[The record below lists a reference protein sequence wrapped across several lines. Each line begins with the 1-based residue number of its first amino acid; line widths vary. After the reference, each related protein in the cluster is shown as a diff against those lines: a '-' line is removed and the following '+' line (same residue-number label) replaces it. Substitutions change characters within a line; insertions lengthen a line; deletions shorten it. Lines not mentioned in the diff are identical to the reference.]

1 MEHTGKYSI
10 STDRKTS
17 EKTVDSS
24 ASVKPNGKSIDAS
37 VTVMKP
43 NEKAAVSSANPMNP
57 DAATALS
64 SARVDQVMLFRD
76 VSHCPREADLR
87 FRLIHFW
94 EARNP
99 NTKTLIGQEMLLIDE
114 EGFVPAGRVGTFDLV
129 AGSVYNLSNFFGS
142 RSKNQYRVADH
153 VATVSFS
160 WNSSL
165 SVLENPPVLIPEDR
179 FHSYEEFKANCDS
192 KGDLYDYVG
201 HMKLVNGQTITDH
214 MVLDEDAIAEKW
226 HLCVHVQTHDG
237 PVMKLYLWDKVA
249 ADFCQKFKSYGSI
262 PSVLLVTTVNPKHLG
277 GTFAI
282 TSMSSSRVFMDADVQ
297 PTKDYHEWLSS
308 NSDIANRI
316 AAEVVTKPESVTL
329 EKLFSYIKQEASKV
343 VWFECMATID
353 DVVQGSAW
361 YYISCDGCN
370 NKAVKGP
377 TSLICNNKKYLTRI
391 YVYDKSEQAVF
402 VILGDAGKEL
412 TGKHAAEL
420 VAKYF
425 EANDGVGAE
434 HCVPVPQALLD
445 TIGQTRKSSTS
456 IAVGE
461 ESGSSGSL
469 GDTAGDRARKAAEIL
484 ESDAVK
490 QSLHKSGMDNT
501 PSEEAI
507 ALADYVGH
515 MKLVNGQRITDH
527 MILDEVDIAEKRHL
541 CVHVQTHDG
550 PVMKLYLWDKAAAD
564 FCQKFKS
571 YGSTPSVLLVTTV
584 NPKHLGGTL
593 ALTSLS
599 SSRVFMD
606 VDVQPTKDY
615 LEWLN
620 SNSDIANR
628 VAAEVV
634 TKPETVTLEE
644 LFSYI
649 KQDFSKVAW
658 FECMATIDDVVQGSA
673 WYYISCGGCN
683 SKAVNGP
690 TSQIC
695 NNKKCV
701 KTEVTGVPQYLTR
714 ISVYDKSEQ
723 AVFVILGDAGK
734 ELTGKHAAE
743 LVANYFEANGGV
755 GADHC
760 VPVPQALLDTI
771 GQTRKFIVKVSD
783 HNMTGKTQTITVTK
797 ILPPEAPLPSTVG
810 VESSSSGSSGD
821 TAGDRARKADEILEA
836 MKQSVPRVANVFST
850 YLLMQ

>member
-1 MEHTGKYSI
+1 MFPSKLIIFSLTFIAMEHTGKYSI

-114 EGFVPAGRVGTFDLV
+114 EGTVIQGFVPAGRVGTFDLV

-179 FHSYEEFKANCDS
+179 FRFHTYEEFKANCDS
-192 KGDLYDYVG
+192 RDDLYDYV
-201 HMKLVNGQTITDH
+201 D
-214 MVLDEDAIAEKW
+214 
-226 HLCVHVQTHDG
+226 
-237 PVMKLYLWDKVA
+237 
-249 ADFCQKFKSYGSI
+249 
-262 PSVLLVTTVNPKHLG
+262 
-277 GTFAI
+277 
-282 TSMSSSRVFMDADVQ
+282 
-297 PTKDYHEWLSS
+297 
-308 NSDIANRI
+308 
-316 AAEVVTKPESVTL
+316 
-329 EKLFSYIKQEASKV
+329 
-343 VWFECMATID
+343 
-353 DVVQGSAW
+353 
-361 YYISCDGCN
+361 
-370 NKAVKGP
+370 
-377 TSLICNNKKYLTRI
+377 
-391 YVYDKSEQAVF
+391 
-402 VILGDAGKEL
+402 
-412 TGKHAAEL
+412 
-420 VAKYF
+420 
-425 EANDGVGAE
+425 
-434 HCVPVPQALLD
+434 
-445 TIGQTRKSSTS
+445 
-456 IAVGE
+456 
-461 ESGSSGSL
+461 
-469 GDTAGDRARKAAEIL
+469 
-484 ESDAVK
+484 
-490 QSLHKSGMDNT
+490 
-501 PSEEAI
+501 
-507 ALADYVGH
+507 H

-593 ALTSLS
+593 ALTSMS

-634 TKPETVTLEE
+634 TKPETMTLEE

-649 KQDFSKVAW
+649 KQDSSKVAW
-658 FECMATIDDVVQGSA
+658 FECMATMYDVVQGSA
-673 WYYISCGGCN
+673 WYYISCGGF
-683 SKAVNGP
+683 
-690 TSQIC
+690 
-695 NNKKCV
+695 
-701 KTEVTGVPQYLTR
+701 
-714 ISVYDKSEQ
+714 
-723 AVFVILGDAGK
+723 FVILGDAGK

-771 GQTRKFIVKVSD
+771 GQSRKFIMKVSD
-783 HNMTGKTQTITVTK
+783 HNLIGKTQTITVTK
-797 ILPPEAPLPSTVG
+797 ILPPEASLPSTVG
-810 VESSSSGSSGD
+810 VESGSSGSSGD

-836 MKQSVPRVANVFST
+836 DEAKRPKSN
-850 YLLMQ
+850 